1 MGKQLIQIK
10 NGGVLSTRRVF
21 TNVKTLIGSR
31 LTCTN
36 GMVTWLS
43 YKEVKKLTIRL
54 HNTKDN
60 KNNNNSLN
68 YNKGDGFKME
78 HRFYKKATTK
88 AINTGYI
95 YKDNYRYEL
104 ERFRGL
110 TEFLV
115 EARIDKFSSKHV
127 DNMFGG
133 YKIRTILLKDIS
145 IAIIDPKDNKLK
157 RIGRVH
163 HVWINAEEN
172 TIVRDKNNEIND
184 IVRFIGCVGTYK
196 YSHGGENLG
205 LKQTKPWHKN
215 RTQGYEYKR

>member
-1 MGKQLIQIK
+1 M
-10 NGGVLSTRRVF
+10 
-21 TNVKTLIGSR
+21 
-31 LTCTN
+31 
-36 GMVTWLS
+36 
-43 YKEVKKLTIRL
+43 TIRFQ
-54 HNTKDN
+54 NTKDV
-60 KNNNNSLN
+60 KNNNKNTISR
-68 YNKGDGFKME
+68 KGDVFEME
-78 HRFYKKATTK
+78 HKFYKKATTK
-88 AINTGYI
+88 AINDYI
-95 YKDNYRYEL
+95 YKNNYRYEL
-104 ERFRGL
+104 EKFRGL

-145 IAIIDPKDNKLK
+145 IAIIDPKDKKLK

-184 IVRFIGCVGTYK
+184 IVRFVGCVDTYK

-205 LKQTKPWHKN
+205 LKQIRPWHRN